1 MKAISIAVVL
11 AIALVVVVIAGQR
24 QRHMT
29 EAPNAAFERAYTK
42 CTDKVDADYQAK
54 IDREFAQEKLE
65 WAAAHP
71 GAGELLLPKLM
82 PYERPDYGAFVQQRL
97 DCAAQAAKEVKP

>member
-11 AIALVVVVIAGQR
+11 AIAMVVVVIVGQR
-24 QRHMT
+24 KRHMT
-29 EAPNAAFERAYTK
+29 EASSAAFERAYTR

-54 IDREFAQEKLE
+54 IDTEFAQEKLE